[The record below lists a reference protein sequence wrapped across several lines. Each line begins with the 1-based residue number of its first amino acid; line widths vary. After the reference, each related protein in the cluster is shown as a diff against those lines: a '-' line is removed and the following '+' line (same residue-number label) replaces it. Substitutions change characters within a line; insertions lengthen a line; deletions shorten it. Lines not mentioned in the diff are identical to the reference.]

1 MLKFVMMPPRTTSIG
16 NGRWLQRSLS
26 DYRVVVPET
35 EVEARHELMDA
46 DAAYGWIPPDML
58 PAATKLRW
66 LRIPRPGR
74 RAITIPP

>member
-1 MLKFVMMPPRTTSIG
+1 
-16 NGRWLQRSLS
+16 
-26 DYRVVVPET
+26 VVPET

-66 LRIPRPGR
+66 LQNPQAGPAPGYY
-74 RAITIPP
+74 